1 MLPTNAPSAAL
12 STLVLPD
19 QLTMQTASQALETLK
34 RELGSQGG
42 PVVAIDAQGLR
53 VLDSSAVAVLLEL
66 RRELQTAGLSLSLIH
81 PPQRLSDLVALYGV
95 SELLPS

>member
-1 MLPTNAPSAAL
+1 MSPSNAPSEART
-12 STLVLPD
+12 SLVLPE

-34 RELGSQGG
+34 RELDSQVG
-42 PVVAIDAQGLR
+42 PVVVIDAQGLS
-53 VLDSSAVAVLLEL
+53 VIDSSAVAVLLEL
-66 RRELQTAGLSLSLIH
+66 KRELQATGLSLSLMH